1 MPEKRTIGRG
11 MGNAGTA
18 VLRVPVLILF
28 VCAVAAFTPGERP
41 PAQAQPE
48 SKRILSIREDLA
60 AVQMELMQ
68 VMRTDPLRTSFLE
81 QREKQLKYALRTA
94 QMVVRNAA
102 LRNAPMVTPSASAS
116 MAASSAS
123 RRGPRALS
131 PEPKQPQSTCRPSA

>member
-1 MPEKRTIGRG
+1 M
-11 MGNAGTA
+11 
-18 VLRVPVLILF
+18 LRVPVLILF

-94 QMVVRNAA
+94 QMVVRDETAERLRNAA